1 MTILV
6 TGGAGFIGSHVC
18 DELLKR
24 GKEVVCLDSLND
36 HYSPKTKIKNIV
48 HNLGNKSFHFFTT
61 NIRERHKLEPL
72 FKRFNF
78 EGIIHLAARAGVRE
92 SINDPIS
99 YRETNVTGTTNLLHL
114 AKDFNIKKFV
124 FASSSSVYGDSAQI
138 PFHEEDKKV
147 GRPISPYAA
156 SKLASEIFAFNYSH
170 LFDINVTGLRYFTVY
185 GPRNRPDMAVYK
197 FAKSINEGKPIE
209 LYQNGELQRDFTYV
223 GDIVDG
229 TLRAYDKGNWSY
241 EIINLGN
248 SQPVKTKYL
257 VELLENHLGKKA
269 IITNPP
275 KPKLDLEVTHADVN
289 KAKRLL
295 DWEPKTPL
303 HEGIKHFVEWF
314 KENGS

>member
-1 MTILV
+1 MAILV

-36 HYSPKTKIKNIV
+36 YYSPKTKIKNIV
-48 HNLGNKSFHFFTT
+48 HNLGNKNFHFFTT
-61 NIRERHKLEPL
+61 NIRERHKLEPM
-72 FKRFNF
+72 FKKFNF

-114 AKDFNIKKFV
+114 AKDFNVKKFV

-147 GRPISPYAA
+147 GRPVSPYAA

-185 GPRNRPDMAVYK
+185 GPRNRPDMAMYK
-197 FAKSINEGKPIE
+197 FAKSITDGKPID

-248 SQPVKTKYL
+248 SSPVKTRHV

-269 IITNPP
+269 IITSSP
-275 KPKLDLEVTHADVN
+275 KPKPDLEVTHADVN

-295 DWEPKTPL
+295 DWEPKTSL
-303 HEGIKHFVEWF
+303 QDGIKNFVEWF
-314 KENGS
+314 KLQE